1 MQIRCTTGANVF
13 SLLLSNLHES
23 IARAFNKRCLER
35 AGIFFEWSIVHVWD
49 ACISI
54 SSFSAV
60 AMKSI
65 TLKWTPQ
72 NARNFS
78 FFILHWQPSFCWFFL
93 LIAQKQSSTFFLS
106 PASNKV
112 LYCHL
117 SALQTLLCIK
127 MKKQYLL
134 LRFSDTAPHSGGN
147 C

>member
-1 MQIRCTTGANVF
+1 MQIRCTPGVNVF

-23 IARAFNKRCLER
+23 IARAFSKCCLER
-35 AGIFFEWSIVHVWD
+35 AGIFLEWSVVHVWD

-65 TLKWTPQ
+65 TLEWTAQ
-72 NARNFS
+72 NAHNFS
-78 FFILHWQPSFCWFFL
+78 LFMLHWQPSFCWFFINCTKTELRFL
-93 LIAQKQSSTFFLS
+93 LVSCFQQSFMLS
-106 PASNKV
+106 FVCPTNLTVYKDE
-112 LYCHL
+112 
-117 SALQTLLCIK
+117 
-127 MKKQYLL
+127 KQYLL